1 MENKLSVIIL
11 TKNEEKTIQGCIK
24 SVDWADEIILIDS
37 GSLDKTVVLG
47 KDSGA
52 KAYEHLF
59 KNFADA
65 REFGKQKAKH
75 NWILYLDADERI
87 TSALK
92 KEIQVIMNSESLFGS
107 FKIPRLNV
115 FFGKAL
121 KHGGWY
127 PDYQHRFFKK
137 EALLSWQGIVHESP
151 VVKGEVGVLV
161 NYYIHF
167 SHRSITDGFTKSVTW
182 TAMEASLLYNANH
195 PKIGV
200 MNLFKVM
207 VEEFLDRIIF
217 KLGFLDGSVGLLE
230 GFIQAANKF
239 LVYAQLWEKQQ
250 NSSR

>member
-1 MENKLSVIIL
+1 MENKLSVVIL
-11 TKNEEKTIQGCIK
+11 TKNEEKTIRECIE

-37 GSLDKTVVLG
+37 GSLDKTVALAR
-47 KDSGA
+47 DLGA
-52 KAYEHLF
+52 KVYEHLF

-75 NWILYLDADERI
+75 NWILYLDADERV
-87 TSALK
+87 TTALK
-92 KEIQVIMNSESLFGS
+92 KEIQALINSKSVFGS

-137 EALLSWQGIVHESP
+137 EALISWQGIVHESP
-151 VVKGEVGVLV
+151 VVNGGVGVLT

-182 TAMEASLLYNANH
+182 TDMEASLFYNANH
-195 PKIGV
+195 PKIGI
-200 MNLFKVM
+200 MNLFKVT